1 MKIRNSA
8 MLLACVLAMVGCKQE
23 PRIVQ
28 LGNQS
33 LKDAIDTAVAHA
45 PKGRATELKHVRDQF
60 VEAYIEHPRA
70 ELPDA
75 QAVAGMTLT
84 QFERF
89 TTSTLKGSP
98 EPLKPPA
105 DPPSTVHPS
114 LNSGY
119 FASLKLDKELLE
131 NTREASRDKGLY
143 TVDQFDW
150 PRPAFVPPPDGAY
163 VIDDHATFAVNFV
176 NRTTFDVYGPVY
188 HLTISEPESGDILFD
203 DDLKMDDKT
212 AIPPDTPVLLTYTC
226 CNIATDPLLNQRMK
240 KLPPNAKFEWHLVSV
255 MDYTRRNMLDTTQFS
270 DARYERLKQ
279 VTKCIDDMDK
289 RLETWTPETAAEGCH
304 E

>member
-1 MKIRNSA
+1 MNIRNSA
-8 MLLACVLAMVGCKQE
+8 LLLSCMLAMAGCKQE
-23 PRIVQ
+23 PRIVVTGKQ
-28 LGNQS
+28 T
-33 LKDAIDTAVAHA
+33 LKEAIDSAVARA
-45 PKGRATELKHVRDQF
+45 PKEQAAEAKRYRDLF
-60 VEAYIEHPRA
+60 VDAYIDHPKA
-70 ELPDA
+70 ELPDPT
-75 QAVAGMTLT
+75 AVEGMTLS
-84 QFERF
+84 QFSRF
-89 TTSTLKGSP
+89 TQSTLKGPPGS
-98 EPLKPPA
+98 LRPPA
-105 DPPSTVHPS
+105 DPPGTVHPM

-131 NTREASRDKGLY
+131 NAREASRDKGLY
-143 TVDQFDW
+143 TVDQFEW

-188 HLTISEPESGDILFD
+188 HLTISDQDTGDILFN

-226 CNIATDPLLNQRMK
+226 CNIATDPLLNQRLK
-240 KLPPNAKFEWHLVSV
+240 KLPASAKFEWHLVSV
-255 MDYTRRNMLDTTQFS
+255 MDYTRRNMLDTALFT

-279 VTKCIDDMDK
+279 VSKCIDDMDK
-289 RLETWTPETAAEGCH
+289 RLETWTPENAAEGCH